1 MHTINKALIVLFR
14 FPSALVAPF
23 TTLLFTLAT
32 ILTFGLFA
40 LAAILVKNWLF
51 HVPTYMAS
59 LAYEKGG
66 PLGKV
71 LAVLGLPFALAGSIV
86 STLIGG
92 MGDVRIKLYDMF
104 FFELFPYS
112 YSFHKFIDGAE
123 PLHALSPGARTGLRT
138 FVRFRYK
145 IFDELLRLI
154 REGIPAAHGG
164 GYLACF
170 SV

>member
-1 MHTINKALIVLFR
+1 MHAINKVLIVLFR

-32 ILTFGLFA
+32 ILTLGLFA
-40 LAAILVKNWLF
+40 LAALLLKNWLF
-51 HVPTYMAS
+51 HVPTYLAS

-71 LAVLGLPFALAGSIV
+71 VAVLGLPFALAGSIV
-86 STLIGG
+86 STLMGG

-123 PLHALSPGARTGLRT
+123 PLHALTPEARAVINKYLEDPL
-138 FVRFRYK
+138 FARFAQK
-145 IFDELLRLI
+145 VLEDF
-154 REGIPAAHGG
+154 
-164 GYLACF
+164 
-170 SV
+170 